1 MNGTVSP
8 SSLPWAYLMVA
19 GIFEAVWAVLT
30 KYTDG
35 FTRPFPT
42 LITLVTMG
50 LSVYFLSLATRSLPL
65 GTAYAVWTGIGIVGT
80 MIAGMVL
87 FNEPRGLVRF
97 LCILL
102 ILAGIAGLN
111 LTVQQ

>member
-1 MNGTVSP
+1 MTWTW
-8 SSLPWAYLMVA
+8 LIIA
-19 GIFEAVWAVLT
+19 GIFEVVWAVLT
-30 KYTDG
+30 RYTEG
-35 FTRPFPT
+35 FTRPLPT
-42 LITLVTMG
+42 LATLVAMG
-50 LSVYFLSLATRSLPL
+50 LSVYFLSLAVRSLPL

-80 MIAGMVL
+80 VVAGMIL
-87 FNEPRGLVRF
+87 FNEPRSLVRF

>member
-1 MNGTVSP
+1 MRAIIPP
-8 SSLPWAYLMVA
+8 SSIPWTWLVIA
-19 GIFEAVWAVLT
+19 GIFEVVWAVLT
-30 KYTDG
+30 RYTDG
-35 FTRPFPT
+35 FTRPLPT
-42 LITLVTMG
+42 LATLVAMG
-50 LSVYFLSLATRSLPL
+50 LSVYFLSLAVRSLPI

-80 MIAGMVL
+80 VIAGMVL
-87 FNEPRGLVRF
+87 FDEPRGLVRF